1 MEIRK
6 IFKSPEKVVW
16 AGFGASVVA
25 MVIYG
30 VLFATISVL
39 PSAVMQLLCW
49 LVLVLSL
56 VGMAVSVWGM
66 SMWTLLDTPRWMHYT
81 GIGVSVVNILFPL
94 PSVAYL
100 LISTYV
106 AMLG

>member
-1 MEIRK
+1 MMK

-16 AGFGASVVA
+16 AGFGASVA
-25 MVIYG
+25 ALVIYA
-30 VLFATISVL
+30 VLAASIGML
-39 PSAVMQLLCW
+39 PSAAMQVMCW

-56 VGMAVSVWGM
+56 AGMAVSVWGM
-66 SMWTLLDTPRWMHYT
+66 SVWTLLDTPKWMHFT
-81 GIGVSVVNILFPL
+81 AIGVSVVNILFPL